1 MAVKKFEHVGIMV
14 KSIEDSVAFYQ
25 NVLGL
30 ELKGTLQHIVPQI
43 QLAFLGFPGDSNT
56 VVELIQGY
64 NDSLP
69 EEGKVHHLAFTV
81 DDIEAEV
88 ERLRELNVKF
98 IDDSITTLPNGMR
111 YIFFYG
117 PDGEHL
123 ELFQPA

>member
-1 MAVKKFEHVGIMV
+1 MAVKKLEHVGIMV

-30 ELKGTLQHIVPQI
+30 ELKGTLQHNVPEI
-43 QLAFLGFPGDSNT
+43 RLAFLGFPGDSNA

-64 NDSLP
+64 NDNLP
-69 EEGKVHHLAFTV
+69 EEGKVHHLAFAV

-88 ERLRELNVKF
+88 ERLRGLDVKF
-98 IDDSITTLPNGMR
+98 IDDSITTLSNGIR